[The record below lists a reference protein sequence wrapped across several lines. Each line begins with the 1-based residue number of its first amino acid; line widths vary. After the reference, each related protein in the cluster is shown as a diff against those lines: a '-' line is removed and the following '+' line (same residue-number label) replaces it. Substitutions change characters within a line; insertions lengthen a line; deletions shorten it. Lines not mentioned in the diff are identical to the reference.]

1 MVVYFTHAVFTGQFR
16 VSECLKTS
24 DGVPVA
30 NLLLLESVKYPGHY
44 LRWYDGSKNV
54 DCQVWIEAYIII
66 IINTFFFS

>member
-1 MVVYFTHAVFTGQFR
+1 MVMHFTHAVFTGQFK
-16 VSECLKTS
+16 VSECLETS

-54 DCQVWIEAYIII
+54 DCQVWMGAYIII
-66 IINTFFFS
+66 YKHIFL